1 MSQPQDITKGIL
13 VDKKTTYI
21 GFLVLA
27 ALGAVHI
34 GNENSF
40 GELLKI
46 PSYYS
51 DLLLA
56 LSCSIGLGFYIKKLN
71 IWLNQKMDGVNEL
84 KKRVLFQSVFG
95 IVAPSTVI
103 GGIEILYLHIL
114 NIKIGESSILY
125 LELPLILLLTLLINL
140 TFLALDQVPSSF
152 SPHPKAIKNGT
163 RKKPAFKKHF
173 IVQFGQKFIN
183 VPSGEVAYF
192 KIENRL
198 VFLVTANNKCYLYN
212 STFKKLLQD
221 LPPDDYFQLNR
232 QVIAKRESILES
244 THTATRRLQI
254 QLQPSLEQEAFVSK
268 IRAGQFMEW
277 YQNG

>member
-1 MSQPQDITKGIL
+1 MSQPQDVTKGIP
-13 VDKKTTYI
+13 VDKKATYL
-21 GFLVLA
+21 GFLVLI

-34 GNENSF
+34 GNENSI
-40 GELLKI
+40 GELLRI

-71 IWLNQKMDGVNEL
+71 TWLNQKMDGTKEL
-84 KKRVLFQSVFG
+84 KKRILYQSVFG

-103 GGIEILYLHIL
+103 CGIEILYLHIL

-140 TFLALDQVPSSF
+140 AFLVLDQIPYSSA
-152 SPHPKAIKNGT
+152 SNPKAIKN
-163 RKKPAFKKHF
+163 KPAFKKHF

-212 STFKKLLQD
+212 STFKELLQD